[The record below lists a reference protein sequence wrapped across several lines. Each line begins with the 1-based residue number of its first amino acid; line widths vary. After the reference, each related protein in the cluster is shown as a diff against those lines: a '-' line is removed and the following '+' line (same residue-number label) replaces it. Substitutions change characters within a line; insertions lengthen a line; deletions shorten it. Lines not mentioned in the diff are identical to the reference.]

1 MTERLITLEH
11 PGIFLKEE
19 FMDPFGL
26 SAYRVAMDA
35 KIPNMAISEIL
46 RGVRSITPRVGIR
59 LAKYFGVSEGYF
71 ARLQLQ
77 YDIDRIKENEA
88 EEIGQIKAIG

>member
-1 MTERLITLEH
+1 M
-11 PGIFLKEE
+11 
-19 FMDPFGL
+19 
-26 SAYRVAMDA
+26 
-35 KIPNMAISEIL
+35 
-46 RGVRSITPRVGIR
+46 